1 MSFDHSSLS
10 AFPRPQTSLIGRAA
24 ETAAI
29 HDLLSRPN
37 VRLIT
42 LTGPGGAGKTR
53 LALHAALTVEGF
65 PDGRWFIEL
74 AGLSDPALIVP
85 RIGQALGLH
94 DRVDASTS
102 DQIVTA
108 LDGRKA
114 LLLLDNFEH
123 LLDGATAVSQLV
135 SRLDG
140 LTVLVTSRSP
150 LNLAQEHV
158 VPVGAL
164 AIAATSDNG
173 HSEAA
178 ELFLQR
184 SRAIRPGYD
193 PAPADLRA
201 IEDICVQL
209 SGLPL
214 AIELAAA
221 RIRVMAPQALLS
233 RLAQPLRLLASGP
246 HDAPARHRSMRDAID
261 WSYRLLE
268 DEQRALLRE
277 MGVFAGSVPLDGI
290 ESIASAAGFGAPGE
304 LVDLLARLADASMIE
319 PFERETKTRFLL
331 YAAVREFVL
340 DELDRR
346 GELQAARDRHAAW
359 VEALTETLFRDFAGP
374 REHLGISRGRAELD
388 NIRAAL
394 GWSLER
400 SDVARAVR
408 ILGNLGDFWSF
419 GGQSNEGKRWLDRI
433 EPLVDGASLTH
444 RDLHRFWM
452 AAGLIAW
459 SQGDP
464 ELAAA
469 HYRRSN
475 EVALES
481 GDRAAQAMS
490 RMWQSQSAW
499 YTGDYELQR
508 RLASE
513 SLALSAEGSV
523 SWAGAQTLYGIAE
536 MRLDR
541 LDLAE
546 NALDVARARYAVVG
560 IIRARMWALQLL
572 ADLAMLRGDTAASAR
587 WHRESLGL
595 AIEPVNTWG
604 IFEDLSGLIAITL
617 KLGWADEALELLASA
632 ELLMTT
638 SSVMPREGSWLTT
651 EDRARLK
658 AGRTSDDLQQLAQ
671 NAAARSIPE
680 LVARASE
687 IAQAIESGEPRA
699 ATPKSPVKR
708 APRGSHPFDLSPREQ
723 SVLALLVQGKTD
735 RQISAELQISH
746 GTARSHVAHVLQ
758 KLDARNRAA
767 AVRKAL
773 ELELV

>member
-1 MSFDHSSLS
+1 MSFEQSSLS
-10 AFPRPQTSLIGRAA
+10 AFPRPQTSLIGRVA

-29 HDLLSRPN
+29 HDLLTRPN
-37 VRLIT
+37 VRLLT

-53 LALHAALTVEGF
+53 LALHAALTAESF
-65 PDGRWFIEL
+65 PDGRWFVEL
-74 AGLSDPALIVP
+74 AGLTDPVLILP
-85 RIGQALGLH
+85 QIAQALGIR
-94 DRVDASTS
+94 DRATASS
-102 DQIVTA
+102 GDQIVAA
-108 LDGRKA
+108 LDGRNA

-123 LLDGATAVSQLV
+123 LLEGSTAVSQLL

-140 LTVLVTSRSP
+140 LTAFVTSRSP

-158 VPVGAL
+158 IPIGAL
-164 AIAATSDNG
+164 DVSSNRDDG

-193 PAPADLRA
+193 PAPADVRA
-201 IEDICVQL
+201 IEEICTQL

-233 RLAQPLRLLASGP
+233 RLSQPLRLLAAGP
-246 HDAPARHRSMRDAID
+246 QDAPSRHRSMREAID
-261 WSYRLLE
+261 WSYRLL
-268 DEQRALLRE
+268 DDQLRALLRE

-290 ESIASAAGFGAPGE
+290 ESIAPTAGISAQGE
-304 LVDLLARLADASMIE
+304 TLDFLLRLADASMIE
-319 PFERETKTRFLL
+319 PIEREGKSRFLL
-331 YAAVREFVL
+331 FAAVREFVL
-340 DELDRR
+340 EELERL
-346 GELQAARDRHAAW
+346 GELSAARDRHAAW
-359 VEALTETLFRDFAGP
+359 VETLTGVLYVEFAGP
-374 REHLGISRGRAELD
+374 HEHLAISRGRAEVD

-394 GWSLER
+394 GWSLEQGNT
-400 SDVARAVR
+400 ARAVR

-433 EPLVDGASLTH
+433 EPLLDIAALPPP
-444 RDLHRFWM
+444 DMHRFFM

-459 SQGDP
+459 SQGDAA
-464 ELAAA
+464 LAAD
-469 HYRRSN
+469 HYQRSY
-475 EVALES
+475 EFALEIE
-481 GDRAAQAMS
+481 DKAATAMS
-490 RMWQSQSAW
+490 LMWQAQSAW
-499 YTGDYELQR
+499 YIGDYESQR

-513 SLALSAEGSV
+513 SLALSSEGSV

-536 MRLDR
+536 MRLGR
-541 LDLAE
+541 LELAE
-546 NALDVARARYAVVG
+546 SALEAARERYATVG
-560 IIRARMWALQLL
+560 IIRARMWTLQLL

-595 AIEPVNTWG
+595 ALEPVNTWG
-604 IFEDLSGLIAITL
+604 IFEDLSGLIAIAL
-617 KLGWADEALELLASA
+617 KIGWTDEALELLASA
-632 ELLMTT
+632 ELLMMT
-638 SSVMPREGSWLTT
+638 SSVMPREGSWLSDD
-651 EDRARLK
+651 DRARLK
-658 AGRTSDDLQQLAQ
+658 AGRTSNDLQQLAQ
-671 NAAARSIPE
+671 NAATRSMPQ
-680 LVARASE
+680 LVARAAE
-687 IAQAIESGEPRA
+687 IALAIELGKPSA
-699 ATPKSPVKR
+699 NTPKPVVKR
-708 APRGSHPFDLSPREQ
+708 LPRGSHPLDLSPREQ

-735 RQISAELQISH
+735 RQISAELSISH

>member
-1 MSFDHSSLS
+1 MSFEQSSLS
-10 AFPRPQTSLIGRAA
+10 AFPRPQTSLIGRVA
-24 ETAAI
+24 ETTAV
-29 HDLLSRPN
+29 HDLLTAPHA
-37 VRLIT
+37 RLIT

-65 PDGRWFIEL
+65 PDGRWFVEL

-94 DRVDASTS
+94 DRVAASTG
-102 DQIVTA
+102 DPIVEA
-108 LDGRKA
+108 LDGRNS

-135 SRLDG
+135 SRIDG
-140 LTVLVTSRSP
+140 LTILVTSRSP
-150 LNLAQEHV
+150 LNLAHEYV
-158 VPVGAL
+158 VPIGAL
-164 AIAATSDNG
+164 GLTSAIDGG
-173 HSEAA
+173 HGEAA

-201 IEDICVQL
+201 IEEICEQL

-233 RLAQPLRLLASGP
+233 RLSQPLRLLTAGP

-261 WSYRLLE
+261 WSYRLME

-277 MGVFAGSVPLDGI
+277 MGVFAGSAPLDGI
-290 ESIASAAGFGAPGE
+290 ESTASAAGIGARGE

-319 PFERETKTRFLL
+319 PYELETKTRFHLS
-331 YAAVREFVL
+331 AAVREFVL

-346 GELQAARDRHAAW
+346 GELPAARDRHAAW
-359 VEALTETLFRDFAGP
+359 VESLTDVLSLEFAGP
-374 REHLGISRGRAELD
+374 REHLAISRGRAEVD

-394 GWSLER
+394 GWSLEQG
-400 SDVARAVR
+400 DIARAVR

-433 EPLVDGASLTH
+433 EPLLDSAALTPS
-444 RDLHRFWM
+444 DMHRFWM

-459 SQGDP
+459 SQGDAV
-464 ELAAA
+464 LAADYY
-469 HYRRSN
+469 YRSY
-475 EVALES
+475 EIALELE
-481 GDRAAQAMS
+481 DRAATAMS
-490 RMWQSQSAW
+490 RMWQAQSAW
-499 YTGDYELQR
+499 YTGDYESQR

-536 MRLDR
+536 MRLGR

-546 NALDVARARYAVVG
+546 SALEIARERYAAVG
-560 IIRARMWALQLL
+560 IIRARMWTLQLL

-595 AIEPVNTWG
+595 ALEPVNTWG
-604 IFEDLSGLIAITL
+604 IFEDLSGLIAMTL
-617 KLGWADEALELLASA
+617 KLGWVDEALELLASA

-638 SSVMPREGSWLTT
+638 SSVMPRENSWLTA

-658 AGRTSDDLQQLAQ
+658 AGRTSADLQQLAQ
-671 NAAARSIPE
+671 NAATRSIAE

-687 IAQAIESGEPRA
+687 IARAVESGKPLAE
-699 ATPKSPVKR
+699 TPKPAIKR
-708 APRGSHPFDLSPREQ
+708 PPRVAHPLDLSPREQ
-723 SVLALLVQGKTD
+723 AVLALLVQGKTD
-735 RQISAELQISH
+735 RQISAELTISH

-773 ELELV
+773 EMELV